1 MSWKEEQEQVQNQSL
16 LGEINNFA
24 MKAEHF
30 EEARPVMITLLQSGV
45 ASTLDEAYE
54 KAIRLDDNLY
64 QQVQQGRQSQ
74 VDTQQKV
81 AANNAAKKAR
91 AAAVS
96 VRSAAPGATT
106 ATKAQDRRSMLA
118 EQFDNV
124 ADRL

>member
-1 MSWKEEQEQVQNQSL
+1 
-16 LGEINNFA
+16 
-24 MKAEHF
+24 
-30 EEARPVMITLLQSGV
+30 
-45 ASTLDEAYE
+45 LDEAYE
-54 KAIRLDDNLY
+54 KALRLDDNLF

-74 VDTQQKV
+74 VDNQQKV
-81 AANNAAKKAR
+81 AANQAAKKAR

-106 ATKAQDRRSMLA
+106 TTKAQDRRSMLS